1 VVETKSSL
9 FTDDLRDKEGGK
21 IECGKAH
28 FKALAVGEN
37 PARFTRARNL
47 DDLMKHVER

>member
-1 VVETKSSL
+1 MGTLSTIRPAWSSL
-9 FTDDLRDKEGGK
+9 FLDDLRDKESAK

-37 PARFTRARNL
+37 PAELSRPGTSTT
-47 DDLMKHVER
+47 